1 MKKYLTEMIGTF
13 FLVFTICLAAGGS
26 SASAPFAIGA
36 ALMVM
41 VYMGGPISG
50 AHYNPAV
57 SVALLLSGKLA
68 AKDLIPYW
76 IAQLAGAMAAAV
88 VAAWVLGE
96 PFAVAPAPDAGPIK
110 ALAIEALFT
119 FALCM
124 VVLNVAASRRSA
136 GNSYF
141 GLAIGFTV
149 AAGAF
154 VGGPISGGAFNP
166 AVGLGTI
173 VVSAIAGHG
182 TIGHAWLY
190 LVGPAL
196 GAVLAP
202 AVFAMQEGGD

>member
-1 MKKYLTEMIGTF
+1 MKKYWTEMIGTF
-13 FLVFTICLAAGGS
+13 FLVFTVCLAAGGN

-57 SVALLLSGKLA
+57 SVALFLSGKLGA
-68 AKDLIPYW
+68 RDLIPYW
-76 IAQLAGAMAAAV
+76 IAQFAGAIAAA
-88 VAAWVLGE
+88 AIAGWVMGE
-96 PFAVAPAPDAGPIK
+96 PFAVAPAADAGPIK
-110 ALAIEALFT
+110 ALAIESLFT

-124 VVLNVAASRRSA
+124 VILNVAASRRSS

-149 AAGAF
+149 AAAAF
-154 VGGPISGGAFNP
+154 AGGPISGGAFNP

-173 VVSAIAGHG
+173 VVSAISGHG
-182 TIGHAWLY
+182 SLGHAWLY
-190 LVGPAL
+190 VLGPVL
-196 GAVLAP
+196 GAVVAP
-202 AVFAMQEGGD
+202 AVFAMQEAGD